1 MSEKRVSKKRRGQPG
16 KPVAVSVAPPDADK
30 AALTA
35 RQAGVVL
42 AVGLAF
48 GLGVIYE
55 WGPLN
60 GFVSLTKWEWPWQDL
75 GTIQMGL
82 ALLAPFLLILGVVWS
97 VDRTASR
104 VPMWFWL
111 VALVIANFCF
121 QLFSVLAD
129 PRGPE
134 RIMQIVSS
142 ADATSYFTDALTIQH
157 LRDWLSH
164 FDRATLHGH
173 SVTHPAGPIVFYYVF
188 VRLFGPDVGALLGGC
203 AVGLAASFGVV
214 VMYHFA
220 GLWASDKR
228 VRLLASAF
236 YALLPGLTVF
246 FPELDQVYPIFSML
260 LILTFVKALS
270 AFNAWYRYALA
281 LGAVLFAASFFAYNL
296 LTIGA
301 FLLYYGLWWLWR
313 EDRTGAAVLT
323 VIRTAA
329 VSMVTAASLYLL
341 LWATTGYNP
350 PAALH
355 HALAAQDATARR
367 WLGRPYRMFVLPDLY
382 DFTLAAG
389 IIVIPILWFHLSKLR
404 EEFKANPN
412 GMALTLIGLA
422 TVLTVDLSGLLRGE
436 TARVW
441 LFLQPL
447 LVVPVAVELA
457 RVRWPWRVSILTLQW
472 WILVLI
478 KAKMSFIEP

>member
-1 MSEKRVSKKRRGQPG
+1 MQQKRRG
-16 KPVAVSVAPPDADK
+16 KPAKAVEAIVPPESDQGS
-30 AALTA
+30 LTA
-35 RQAGVVL
+35 QQAAVIL

-48 GLGVIYE
+48 GMGVIYE

-60 GFVSLTKWEWPWQDL
+60 GFFSLTKWEWAWQDL
-75 GTIQMGL
+75 GIFQIGL
-82 ALLAPFLLILGVVWS
+82 ALLAPFLLIVGVVWS
-97 VDRTASR
+97 ANRNLSR
-104 VPMWFWL
+104 VPIWFWL
-111 VALVIANFCF
+111 TALVIANFCL

-134 RIMQIVSS
+134 RIMHIVAS
-142 ADATSYFTDALTIQH
+142 ANATSYFTDAQSIQH

-164 FDRATLHGH
+164 FDRAALHGH
-173 SVTHPAGPIVFYYVF
+173 SATHPAGPVVFYYMF
-188 VRLFGPDVGALLGGC
+188 WRLFGPDVGALLGGC
-203 AVGLAASFGVV
+203 AVGLLASFGVV

-220 GLWASDKR
+220 GLWTAAQP

-260 LILTFVKALS
+260 LILTFVRALGAS
-270 AFNAWYRYALA
+270 SAWYRYALG

-313 EDRTGAAVLT
+313 VGRSTAAAFTIL
-323 VIRTAA
+323 RTAA
-329 VSMVTAASLYLL
+329 VSLASAALLYLL
-341 LWATTGYNP
+341 LWADTGYNP
-350 PAALH
+350 AAALR
-355 HALAAQDATARR
+355 HALKMQDVTAR
-367 WLGRPYRMFVLPDLY
+367 WLDRPYRVFVFTDLY
-382 DFTLAAG
+382 DFALAAG
-389 IIVIPILWFHLSKLR
+389 IIAVPILWFYLSKLR
-404 EEFKANPN
+404 DEFKAEPN
-412 GMALTLIGLA
+412 GAALTIIGLA
-422 TVLTVDLSGLLRGE
+422 TVLTVDVSGLLRGE

-447 LVVPVAVELA
+447 LVAPVAVELA
-457 RVRWPWRVSILTLQW
+457 RARWPWRVSILTMQW
-472 WILVLI
+472 WILVLL

>member
-1 MSEKRVSKKRRGQPG
+1 MGEKRAPKKHRGQPG
-16 KPVAVSVAPPDADK
+16 KPVAVRVATPLEDK

-35 RQAGVVL
+35 RQAGVIL

-48 GLGVIYE
+48 ALGVIYE

-60 GFVSLTKWEWPWQDL
+60 GFFSLTKWEWPWQDL

-82 ALLAPFLLILGVVWS
+82 ALLAPFLLVLGVVWS
-97 VDRTASR
+97 VDRTSSR

-111 VALVIANFCF
+111 AALVIANLCF

-134 RIMQIVSS
+134 RILQIVSS
-142 ADATSYFTDALTIQH
+142 ANATSYFTDALTIQH

-173 SVTHPAGPIVFYYVF
+173 SATHPAGPIVFYYIF

-203 AVGLAASFGVV
+203 SVGLVASSGSV

-220 GLWASDKR
+220 GLWTSDKR

-236 YALLPGLTVF
+236 YALLPGLTIF

-260 LILTFVKALS
+260 LILTLVKALS
-270 AFNAWYRYALA
+270 VSSAWYRYALA

-313 EDRTGAAVLT
+313 EGRRRAAAFTVL
-323 VIRTAA
+323 RTAA
-329 VSMVTAASLYLL
+329 VSLIAAALLYLL
-341 LWATTGYNP
+341 LWAATGYNP
-350 PAALH
+350 PAALR
-355 HALAAQDATARR
+355 HALKMQDATAR
-367 WLGRPYRMFVLPDLY
+367 WLGRPYRIFILPDLY

-404 EEFKANPN
+404 DEFKNNPN

-422 TVLTVDLSGLLRGE
+422 TILTVDLSGLLRGE

>member
-1 MSEKRVSKKRRGQPG
+1 VSEKRVPKKRRGPAG
-16 KPVAVSVAPPDADK
+16 KPVEVGAAPSERDK
-30 AALTA
+30 TALTT
-35 RQAGVVL
+35 RQASVIL

-60 GFVSLTKWEWPWQDL
+60 GFFSLTKWEWPWQDL
-75 GTIQMGL
+75 GIIQMGL
-82 ALLAPFLLILGVVWS
+82 ALLAPFLLIVGVAWS
-97 VDRTASR
+97 VDRPASR

-111 VALVIANFCF
+111 AALVIANFCF

-142 ADATSYFTDALTIQH
+142 ANATSYFTDALTIQH

-173 SVTHPAGPIVFYYVF
+173 SATHPAGPIVFYYVF
-188 VRLFGPDVGALLGGC
+188 ARLFGPDVGALLGGC
-203 AVGLAASFGVV
+203 AVGLVASIGIV

-220 GLWASDKR
+220 GLWTWDKR
-228 VRLLASAF
+228 ARLLASAF

-270 AFNAWYRYALA
+270 ASNAWYRYALA

-296 LTIGA
+296 LTVGA
-301 FLLYYGLWWLWR
+301 FLLYYGMWWLWR
-313 EDRTGAAVLT
+313 EGRAGAAAFT

-329 VSMVTAASLYLL
+329 VSLIAAALLYLL

-350 PAALH
+350 PSALR
-355 HALAAQDATARR
+355 HALKMQDATAR
-367 WLGRPYRMFVLPDLY
+367 WLGRPYHVFVLPDLY
-382 DFTLAAG
+382 DFSLAAG

-404 EEFKANPN
+404 DEFKANPN